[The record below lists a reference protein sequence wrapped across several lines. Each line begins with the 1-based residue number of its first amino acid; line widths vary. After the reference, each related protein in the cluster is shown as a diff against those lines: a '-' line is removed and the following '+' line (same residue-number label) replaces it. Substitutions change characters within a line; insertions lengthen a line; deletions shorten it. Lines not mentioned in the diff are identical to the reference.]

1 MFCLV
6 PRDLVR
12 ILFTIAALNEL
23 DVRIG
28 NASLNTKAKKR
39 SILLQAQ
46 KGEQGKGKMSYLFM
60 HIMVWR
66 LQQEQNGSITWLIC
80 FDMSL
85 RLSPCLLTTTHC
97 SKEFVKKDGRKYFT
111 YILVYV
117 EDHVPCIGENPDYY
131 MNISGW

>member
-1 MFCLV
+1 MMFCLV

-46 KGEQGKGKMSYLFM
+46 NGEQGKGNMSYLFM
-60 HIMVWR
+60 HIMV
-66 LQQEQNGSITWLIC
+66 
-80 FDMSL
+80 
-85 RLSPCLLTTTHC
+85 
-97 SKEFVKKDGRKYFT
+97 
-111 YILVYV
+111 
-117 EDHVPCIGENPDYY
+117 
-131 MNISGW
+131 

>member
-1 MFCLV
+1 MMFCLV

-46 KGEQGKGKMSYLFM
+46 NGELLYLLKHM
-60 HIMVWR
+60 AGPATADAVSKIY
-66 LQQEQNGSITWLIC
+66 QNTGDRSMWDPNGYC
-80 FDMSL
+80 W
-85 RLSPCLLTTTHC
+85 THGF
-97 SKEFVKKDGRKYFT
+97 KVKKGHSSKTCKSRGEGHK
-111 YILVYV
+111 
-117 EDHVPCIGENPDYY
+117 EDATRSNTMG
-131 MNISGW
+131 G